1 MNQKFRALH
10 LLHIA
15 HSALFR
21 STDRILR
28 RTEGITTAHQVILFT
43 LDKED
48 GLPSSVV
55 AKRAGHSKSRL
66 TNLVDT
72 LTAKG
77 FVERRVKPEDE
88 RVHLLHITEAGRAL
102 AARTRADTQGVNAR
116 LLAPFDADERR
127 IIQRFLQHVLDEAGR
142 MEKD

>member
-1 MNQKFRALH
+1 MKQKFRALH

-21 STDRILR
+21 STDRVLKK
-28 RTEGITTAHQVILFT
+28 TEGITTAHQVILFA

-48 GLPSSVV
+48 GLPSSTV

-72 LTAKG
+72 LTTKG

-88 RVHLLHITEAGRAL
+88 RVHLLHITDEGRAL
-102 AARTRADTQGVNAR
+102 AKRTRASVQNVNGR
-116 LLAPFDADERR
+116 LLQPFDEEEQRT
-127 IIQRFLQHVLDEAGR
+127 IQKFLQHVLDEAGR
-142 MEKD
+142 MEKE